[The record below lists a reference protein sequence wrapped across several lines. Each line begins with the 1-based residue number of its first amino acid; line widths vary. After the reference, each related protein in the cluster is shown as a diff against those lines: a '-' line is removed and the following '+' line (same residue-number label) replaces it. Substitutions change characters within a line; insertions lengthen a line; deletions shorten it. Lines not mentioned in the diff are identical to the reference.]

1 MQKAVATGDVV
12 IRSYVGGSFQLIDA
26 TTQEQIAIVPSIEI
40 ALTIGAKRG
49 GSVWHENADNRGR
62 VLGSPTLL
70 LSSGSIGV
78 PTRPALCIDRRSDQ
92 VLQLEALR
100 QKWTAELRRLVGVDT
115 DRAMHLA
122 EALDDLAVVI
132 GRLQN

>member
-1 MQKAVATGDVV
+1 MKTAVATGDVV
-12 IRSYVGGSFQLIDA
+12 IRSNVGGSFQLVDA
-26 TTQEQIAIVPSIEI
+26 TTHEQIAIVPSIET
-40 ALTIGAKRG
+40 ALTIGAERG

-62 VLGSPTLL
+62 ILSPPTLL
-70 LSSGSIGV
+70 LPSGSIEV
-78 PTRPALCIDRRSDQ
+78 PTRPALRIVRRSDQ
-92 VLQLEALR
+92 VQQLEALR